1 MKFDIE
7 IKDESHID
15 DENKKYLDE
24 AGAIEEEY
32 RKKCIVA
39 FY

>member
-7 IKDESHID
+7 IKDESHIE
-15 DENKKYLDE
+15 DENKIHLDE
-24 AGAIEEEY
+24 TGAIEEAY